1 MSRINFG
8 LDELQA
14 FVAVAEKA
22 SFRAAA
28 EELCLSQPALSR
40 RIDKLETSLGARLL
54 ERTTRRVSLTNV
66 GRSFLEQARATLDG
80 LEDAVLRLA
89 DQASLRR
96 GRVTV
101 ACVPSVARHLLPGV
115 LKAFAVEY
123 PSVRLRVIDEDANT
137 VLASVL
143 AGDADFGLN
152 FVGAQEPDIAFE
164 AIGRESYVLALRR
177 DHPWAARETV
187 AWSELADQHMVA
199 VSRQSGNRVLLDNA
213 LSTLE
218 HRPVAFYEANHVAGA
233 LGLVEAGLGL
243 AALPNLSLP
252 ATHPTLKGIPLV
264 EPGVHRMLGLISRK
278 DRPLQPAA
286 AVLYDMLRDS
296 LATSPLN
303 RP

>member
-28 EELCLSQPALSR
+28 DGLCLSQPALSR
-40 RIDKLETSLGARLL
+40 RIDKLEMALGARLL

-89 DQASLRR
+89 DNASLRR
-96 GRVTV
+96 GLVTV

-115 LKAFAVEY
+115 LKAFAVAY
-123 PSVRLRVIDEDANT
+123 PSVRIQVIDEDANT

-143 AGDADFGLN
+143 GGDADFGLN

-164 AIGRESYVLALRR
+164 AISRESYVLALRR
-177 DHPWAARETV
+177 DHPWAQRETV
-187 AWSELADQHMVA
+187 AWSELAGQKMVA
-199 VSRQSGNRVLLDNA
+199 VSRHSGNRLLLDNA

-218 HRPVAFYEANHVAGA
+218 RRPVAFYEANHVAGA
-233 LGLVEAGLGL
+233 IGLVEAGLGL
-243 AALPNLSLP
+243 AALPGLSLP
-252 ATHPTLKGIPLV
+252 ATHPSLKSIPLV
-264 EPGVHRMLGLISRK
+264 EPDIHRVLGLIARR
-278 DRPLQPAA
+278 DRPLPPAA
-286 AVLYDMLRDS
+286 AVLYGMLRNS
-296 LATSPLN
+296 LATGPLN
-303 RP
+303 PP